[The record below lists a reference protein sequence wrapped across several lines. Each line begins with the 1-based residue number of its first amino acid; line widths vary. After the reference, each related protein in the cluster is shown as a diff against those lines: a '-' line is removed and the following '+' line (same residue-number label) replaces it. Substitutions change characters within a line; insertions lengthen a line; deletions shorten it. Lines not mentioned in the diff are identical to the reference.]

1 MPSYRFSCDE
11 CSFEESLNISII
23 DYLDLKDNNI
33 ESSMCDNKC
42 TYSKIIS
49 FSGVS
54 CKVRRSKEDAVFEA
68 KEDARRIVK
77 RIKSGDLNAIESIYG
92 NE

>member
-11 CSFEESLNISII
+11 CSFEESLSMSIS
-23 DYLDLKDNNI
+23 DYLDIKDSDV
-33 ESSMCDNKC
+33 ESSMCGNKC

-54 CKVRRSKEDAVFEA
+54 CKVKKNKEDAIFEA
-68 KEDARRIVK
+68 KEGARKIVK
-77 RIKSGDLNAIESIYG
+77 KIRSGDLNAIESIYG
-92 NE
+92 NK